1 MLMQALTFMVAQFG
15 ELGLEGLSSGLTDPD
30 VAKFKNMFAT
40 IKYLAD
46 RVSS

>member
-1 MLMQALTFMVAQFG
+1 MQALTFMVAQFG
-15 ELGLEGLSSGLTDPD
+15 ELGLDGVSPGLTDPD
-30 VAKFKNMFAT
+30 VAKFKNIYAT